1 LHPLDNPA
9 WQALNSADSRFN
21 LGDTVAGYFP
31 AEVAPFAALP
41 DWNEDMQLYFHKK
54 VPVDRSWFVVRK
66 EPVSL
71 SELWDLRFTL
81 TLYQMVCRNFQP
93 VPTKKVDLRPL
104 DTTDVPEML
113 ALTALTKPG
122 PFTERTIELGNYHGV
137 FVDDKL
143 VSMAGERLHLDDYTE
158 ISAVCTYPEHTGK
171 GYAAL
176 LMSLI
181 AEKIIASGKMPF
193 LHVKADNERAIKM
206 YERLGFVHR
215 ADMYFGI
222 FKRREGDSA
231 SV

>member
-21 LGDTVAGYFP
+21 LGDNIAGYFP
-31 AEVAPFAALP
+31 ADVAPFAALP
-41 DWNEDMQLYFHKK
+41 DWNEAMQLYFYNHA
-54 VPVDRSWFVVRK
+54 PAGRSWFVMQK
-66 EPVSL
+66 EPVVFSP
-71 SELWDLRFTL
+71 LWGLRFTT
-81 TLYQMVCRNFQP
+81 TLHQMVCRNFQP
-93 VPTKKVDLRPL
+93 APHQKLDLRPL
-104 DTTDVPEML
+104 DTADVPDIL

-171 GYAAL
+171 GYAAI

-181 AEKIIASGKMPF
+181 AEKNIASGKTPF

-206 YERLGFVHR
+206 YEHLGFKHR
-215 ADMYFGI
+215 SDMYFGI
-222 FKRREGDSA
+222 FKRQ
-231 SV
+231 